1 MDWDEDG
8 RKDLILGE
16 NNGNVRIYLNTN
28 TDADP
33 QFSGYSLV
41 LLNGS
46 TYDVGSY
53 SAPYIDDW
61 NEDGKKDLLVGN
73 SAGTVK
79 LLINTGTNAAPV
91 FTSAVDLKDGTGN
104 LDPGST
110 VCPVVYDWNADN
122 KKDIIIGD
130 SSGYIHFYPNIGTNA
145 APLFNGHEKLKA
157 GPGQTQD
164 LDVGYYARP
173 EVCDWDE
180 DGLPDIITG
189 YYNSGMNPSAGAIY
203 FHGTNYLYPD
213 LEISGFS
220 TPAQA
225 DPGENVSTQV
235 KLSIRNIGDVEAAN
249 FYVSLYI
256 SEDNLI
262 TMGDDQLVD
271 GRVFV
276 SSIPVGGSYTVPWP
290 STLAIPTGLL
300 LGNYYMGV
308 LVDDDNS
315 VYETNE
321 NNNTDANPFQ
331 YGDPPAPDIKID
343 GDDGPITI
351 PSTQSINMTIS
362 LDPGSMNGVTQDLWV
377 LAYKSGGGVF
387 AWVHSLPYHWT
398 NLYQKAYR
406 GPLFPITSYTI
417 RSGTIPAGTW
427 TIEFSVD
434 DPNIFHEKTYWDEIE
449 VTSY

>member
-33 QFSGYSLV
+33 QFSGYTLV
-41 LLNGS
+41 LLNGA

-53 SAPYIDDW
+53 SAPFIDDW
-61 NEDGKKDLLVGN
+61 NEDGRKDLLVGN
-73 SAGTVK
+73 SLGTVM
-79 LLINTGTNAAPV
+79 LLLNSGTNAAPV
-91 FTSAVDLKDGTGN
+91 FTSAVALQDGSGN

-122 KKDIIIGD
+122 TKDLLLGD
-130 SSGYIHFYPNIGTNA
+130 SSGFIHFYPNIGTNA
-145 APLFNGHEKLKA
+145 APVFNGHEKLKA

-164 LDVGYYARP
+164 LDVGSYARP
-173 EVCDWDE
+173 YACDWDE
-180 DGLPDIITG
+180 DGLSDIITG
-189 YYNSGMNPSAGAIY
+189 YYSGGSPNAGALY
-203 FHGTNYLYPD
+203 YHGTNYLYPD
-213 LEISGFS
+213 LEIRGFT
-220 TPAQA
+220 TPPQA
-225 DPGENVSTQV
+225 DPGENVSTQI
-235 KLSIRNIGDVEAAN
+235 KLSVRNAGGDPAGS
-249 FYVSLYI
+249 FYVSLYV

-262 TMGDDQLVD
+262 TMGDHQLVD
-271 GRVFV
+271 GRVLV
-276 SSIPVGGSYTVPWP
+276 PSLLPGDSYTVPWP
-290 STLAIPTGLL
+290 TTLAIPTGLP
-300 LGNYYMGV
+300 LGNQYLGV
-308 LVDDDNS
+308 LVDDDDS
-315 VYETNE
+315 IFELNE
-321 NNNTDANPFQ
+321 NNNSEAHLFT
-331 YGDPPAPDIKID
+331 YGAPPLPDIKID

-362 LDPGSMNGVTQDLWV
+362 LDPGSMNGVTQDIWI

-387 AWVHSLPYHWT
+387 AWVYNLPYHWT

-417 RSGTIPAGTW
+417 RNGTIPAGTW
-427 TIEFSVD
+427 TIEFSID

-449 VTSY
+449 VISY